1 MVEDR
6 ITDGTRIA
14 ALLSSEV
21 TGHEQP
27 PYDEMGVVD
36 ANPDVEPTADGA
48 RAYDVDHCGERLAR
62 VFVQPDRVR
71 MELYA
76 GLDTARDAAANAE
89 LRTRPVASEPPR
101 LVVFVEY
108 GAAAKRAFDVL
119 GAAAGTPDHR
129 Q

>member
-14 ALLSSEV
+14 ELLSSEV

-27 PYDEMGVVD
+27 PYDEMAVVD

-48 RAYDVDHCGERLAR
+48 RAYDVDHDGERLAR
-62 VFVQPDRVR
+62 VFAQPDRVR
-71 MELYA
+71 LELYA
-76 GLDTARDAAANAE
+76 GLDAARDAAEDAE

-108 GAAAKRAFDVL
+108 GAAAKRALDVL
-119 GAAAGTPDHR
+119 GAAAGTADRP

>member
-6 ITDGTRIA
+6 ITDGKRIA
-14 ALLSSEV
+14 ELLSSEV
-21 TGHEQP
+21 TGHERP
-27 PYDEMGVVD
+27 PYDGMAVVD
-36 ANPDVEPTADGA
+36 ADPDVEPTADGA
-48 RAYDVDHCGERLAR
+48 RAYDVEHDGDRLAR

-71 MELYA
+71 LELAA
-76 GLDTARDAAANAE
+76 GLEAAHESAEDAG

-119 GAAAGTPDHR
+119 GDAVAARDD
-129 Q
+129 

>member
-14 ALLSSEV
+14 ELLASEV
-21 TGHEQP
+21 TGHESP
-27 PYDEMGVVD
+27 PYDAMSVVD
-36 ANPDVEPTADGA
+36 ARPDAEPTTEGA
-48 RAYDVDHCGERLAR
+48 RAYDVEHDGQRLAR

-71 MELYA
+71 VELYEGLEAAREAA
-76 GLDTARDAAANAE
+76 GDAD

-108 GAAAKRAFDVL
+108 GAATKRAFDVL
-119 GAAAGTPDHR
+119 GAAATAGGED
-129 Q
+129 